1 MEELAIHGGPK
12 TKTTPFGKGQ
22 RFAGNELKYL
32 KEALEQNTLFY
43 WFGEKTKTMT
53 RKFADLY
60 GVEYCTATSSGTAAI
75 HTALGAIGLTAGDEV
90 ITSPVTDMGTVI
102 GILYQNAVPIF
113 ADLDPHSY
121 NLDPASVESKI
132 TDKTKAILVVHLA
145 GNAAD
150 MDPIMDI
157 ARRHH
162 LYAVSYTHLDVYKR
176 QGKSVQTGYRGNSL
190 AAHVSSIHSFP
201 TEGEYSS
208 EAICVAKA
216 PAMQRFFRM
225 PVDSCRS

>member
-121 NLDPASVESKI
+121 NLDPASVI
-132 TDKTKAILVVHLA
+132 F
-145 GNAAD
+145 
-150 MDPIMDI
+150 
-157 ARRHH
+157 
-162 LYAVSYTHLDVYKR
+162 
-176 QGKSVQTGYRGNSL
+176 
-190 AAHVSSIHSFP
+190 HV
-201 TEGEYSS
+201 E
-208 EAICVAKA
+208 
-216 PAMQRFFRM
+216 
-225 PVDSCRS
+225 